1 MSRAHRFSK
10 HVFLNYGPEEGTA
23 QASGPEQDLGHPPT
37 AARTHYWAMAQGRPC
52 RRTGHSKGTLA
63 PAHRPPPRPPH
74 QKGTQAPRTRLHIHR
89 CSGDW
94 LVTWTTASFPC
105 QASSCYGWTKY
116 PQQGTHS
123 LQKSLKSNNPSCWLG
138 SAKAAFQESFS
149 KG

>member
-10 HVFLNYGPEEGTA
+10 HVFFNYGPEEGTA
-23 QASGPEQDLGHPPT
+23 QVSGPEQDLGHPLA
-37 AARTHYWAMAQGRPC
+37 AARSYYWWHRAGPAGEEQSTQRELWILSPPP
-52 RRTGHSKGTLA
+52 HLSPSKGT
-63 PAHRPPPRPPH
+63 H
-74 QKGTQAPRTRLHIHR
+74 APRTRLHSHR

-105 QASSCYGWTKY
+105 QASSDYGWTKC

-123 LQKSLKSNNPSCWLG
+123 LQKGLKSNNSSCWLG